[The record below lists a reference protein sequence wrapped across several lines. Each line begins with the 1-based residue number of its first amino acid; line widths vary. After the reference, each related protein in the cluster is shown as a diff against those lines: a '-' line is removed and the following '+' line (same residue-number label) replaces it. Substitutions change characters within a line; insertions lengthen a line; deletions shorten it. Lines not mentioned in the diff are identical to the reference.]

1 MKKIGFIGTGYMG
14 GALATA
20 ASKSGLD
27 IEILLA
33 NRHKEKAEALREQIG
48 GTVTDNKTVA
58 KEADYIFLGVKPQ
71 ILETVYQDI
80 KDVLEH
86 RTDRY
91 VIVSMIAGKELPFLK
106 DMFGS
111 KPIIRIMPNMPVIVG
126 SGLSQ
131 YVFNEEVNEEEKDFF
146 LKLMAPS
153 GVLMQNEEHYMASVG
168 GVTGC
173 GPAFAAMFIEA
184 LADGAVVCGVSRKD
198 AYVYAAEMMKGTA
211 DLYLKSGQHPGA
223 IKDSVCSPAGLTIEG
238 VRVLEEKGFRSALI
252 EALIATYV
260 KRF

>member
-33 NRHKEKAEALREQIG
+33 NRHKEKAEALRKQIG

-86 RTDRY
+86 RTDRC

-146 LKLMAPS
+146 LKLMAA
-153 GVLMQNEEHYMASVG
+153 L
-168 GVTGC
+168 
-173 GPAFAAMFIEA
+173 PAAVRPLRRCSSKLWRTVRWSAAFPEKMPT
-184 LADGAVVCGVSRKD
+184 SMRRK
-198 AYVYAAEMMKGTA
+198 
-211 DLYLKSGQHPGA
+211 
-223 IKDSVCSPAGLTIEG
+223 
-238 VRVLEEKGFRSALI
+238 
-252 EALIATYV
+252 
-260 KRF
+260 

>member
-33 NRHKEKAEALREQIG
+33 NRHKEKAEALCKQIG

-80 KDVLEH
+80 KDVLKQ

-106 DMFGS
+106 DIFGS

-153 GVLMQNEEHYMASVG
+153 GVLMQNEEHYMASMG

-173 GPAFAAMFIEA
+173 GPAN
-184 LADGAVVCGVSRKD
+184 G
-198 AYVYAAEMMKGTA
+198 
-211 DLYLKSGQHPGA
+211 
-223 IKDSVCSPAGLTIEG
+223 
-238 VRVLEEKGFRSALI
+238 
-252 EALIATYV
+252 
-260 KRF
+260 